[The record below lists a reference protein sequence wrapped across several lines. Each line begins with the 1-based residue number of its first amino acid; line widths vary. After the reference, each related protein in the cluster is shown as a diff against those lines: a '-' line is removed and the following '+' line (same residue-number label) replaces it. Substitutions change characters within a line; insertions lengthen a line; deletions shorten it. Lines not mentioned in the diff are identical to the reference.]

1 MIQAC
6 SKCQGLFIG
15 PWSDWQRNCPTK
27 NTTMFLKPIPAR
39 TMIPLWAYQ
48 DVLKTNFFNPATALL
63 VSGKKVPNALLLSP
77 KGRIAM
83 IVLSSIGGFFALI
96 SATFSCWR
104 ICKRGQRSGVPS
116 DSESPD
122 TDGDDGEDKEQ
133 QQGLLDAGA
142 PMGTTETAEVDKVP
156 YTDTSF
162 APQFND
168 KNGESSSGYSPSVDH
183 QGQGTYQPGLY
194 WNTTQK

>member
-1 MIQAC
+1 MV
-6 SKCQGLFIG
+6 
-15 PWSDWQRNCPTK
+15 
-27 NTTMFLKPIPAR
+27 
-39 TMIPLWAYQ
+39 PLWAFQ

-83 IVLSSIGGFFALI
+83 IVLSSIGGLFALV

-104 ICKRGQRSGVPS
+104 ICKRRQRSGVPS

-162 APQFND
+162 APQLND
-168 KNGESSSGYSPSVDH
+168 KVRSDHTRCYLYVDNMPRMVKVR
-183 QGQGTYQPGLY
+183 QAIRLPWIIKVKEPINLAYTGVLLRNDYMKERSL
-194 WNTTQK
+194 